1 MTVATDK
8 NLFPSSAD
16 WHLNSDSLSDG
27 WNMEGRT
34 AELGQVG
41 TTTGGARAAES
52 ERFRLSRNSFLPSSL
67 PPTDLC
73 HLNSHVPLSLP
84 RRKSQRGADFEE
96 EEEKEDVVESIDA
109 RQNFLPFPLFP
120 LTVGLP
126 PSPHLQ

>member
-8 NLFPSSAD
+8 NLFPSNAD

-27 WNMEGRT
+27 WDMAGRT

-41 TTTGGARAAES
+41 TTTTGGARARRRANGFASHEIPS
-52 ERFRLSRNSFLPSSL
+52 SLPSL

-73 HLNSHVPLSLP
+73 HLNSHVPLSPSLP
-84 RRKSQRGADFEE
+84 RRKSQRGGDFEE

-109 RQNFLPFPLFP
+109 RQNFLPFPFSP
-120 LTVGLP
+120 L
-126 PSPHLQ
+126 H